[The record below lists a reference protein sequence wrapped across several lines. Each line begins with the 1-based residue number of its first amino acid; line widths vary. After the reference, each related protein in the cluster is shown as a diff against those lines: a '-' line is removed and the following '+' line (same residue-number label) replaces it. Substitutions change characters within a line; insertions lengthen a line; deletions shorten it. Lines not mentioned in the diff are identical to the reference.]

1 MKANREGKRFYEEQI
16 KGVLKR
22 LSFEQLKLLYQFIR
36 GMIE

>member
-16 KGVLKR
+16 KGMLKR
-22 LSFEQLKLLYQFIR
+22 LNFEQLKVLYQFIQ

>member
-16 KGVLKR
+16 KGMLKR

>member
-16 KGVLKR
+16 KSMLKR

>member
-16 KGVLKR
+16 KGMLKR
-22 LSFEQLKLLYQFIR
+22 LSFEQLKLLYQFVR

>member
-1 MKANREGKRFYEEQI
+1 MKANREGKRFYENQI
-16 KGVLKR
+16 KDMVKR

>member
-1 MKANREGKRFYEEQI
+1 MKANREGKRFYEDQI
-16 KGVLKR
+16 KGMLKR

>member
-1 MKANREGKRFYEEQI
+1 MKANREGKRNYEEQI
-16 KGVLKR
+16 KGMLKR

>member
-16 KGVLKR
+16 KGMLKR
-22 LSFEQLKLLYQFIR
+22 LSFEQLKLLYQFIW

>member
-16 KGVLKR
+16 KGMLKR
-22 LSFEQLKLLYQFIR
+22 LSFEQLKVLYQFIR

>member
-1 MKANREGKRFYEEQI
+1 MKANRDGKRFYEEQI
-16 KGVLKR
+16 KGMLQR

>member
-16 KGVLKR
+16 KGMLKR
-22 LSFEQLKLLYQFIR
+22 LSFEQLKLLYRFIR

>member
-1 MKANREGKRFYEEQI
+1 MKANREGKRFYEERI
-16 KGVLKR
+16 KGMLKR

>member
-1 MKANREGKRFYEEQI
+1 MKANREGKSFYEEQI
-16 KGVLKR
+16 KGMLKR